1 MSENLDLVRS
11 IYADWERGDYRSAE
25 WADAD
30 IEFVIADGTDPGSW
44 TGIAGMTGA
53 WREVLSVWDDL
64 RVEVDDYR
72 PLDGERVLALPTWTG
87 RARTSGLDLTEMP
100 WTGASLFHIRDGK
113 VVKLILYWD
122 SDRAL
127 ADLGLEE
134 QAVAEKS
141 TTPDLVER
149 SQRLVDAMNA
159 GDIDAAMNLYASD
172 VVVEGAMQTL
182 EGRGAVRGWTR
193 DWRDAF
199 DEFELTAEE
208 VRDLGNSV
216 TFGVSI
222 SRGRPRGGAGWIQF
236 RYGVVN
242 TWVDGLVRRS
252 TFYLDIDEAR
262 AAAER
267 LAQERG

>member
-1 MSENLDLVRS
+1 
-11 IYADWERGDYRSAE
+11 
-25 WADAD
+25 
-30 IEFVIADGTDPGSW
+30 
-44 TGIAGMTGA
+44 
-53 WREVLSVWDDL
+53 
-64 RVEVDDYR
+64 
-72 PLDGERVLALPTWTG
+72 
-87 RARTSGLDLTEMP
+87 
-100 WTGASLFHIRDGK
+100 
-113 VVKLILYWD
+113 
-122 SDRAL
+122 
-127 ADLGLEE
+127 
-134 QAVAEKS
+134 
-141 TTPDLVER
+141 
-149 SQRLVDAMNA
+149 MNA

-222 SRGRPRGGAGWIQF
+222 SRGRPRGGAGWVQF

>member
-1 MSENLDLVRS
+1 MPDESTTRDLVKLVQRM
-11 IYADWERGDYRSAE
+11 I
-25 WADAD
+25 DALN
-30 IEFVIADGTDPGSW
+30 V
-44 TGIAGMTGA
+44 
-53 WREVLSVWDDL
+53 
-64 RVEVDDYR
+64 
-72 PLDGERVLALPTWTG
+72 
-87 RARTSGLDLTEMP
+87 
-100 WTGASLFHIRDGK
+100 
-113 VVKLILYWD
+113 
-122 SDRAL
+122 
-127 ADLGLEE
+127 
-134 QAVAEKS
+134 
-141 TTPDLVER
+141 
-149 SQRLVDAMNA
+149 
-159 GDIDAAMNLYASD
+159 GDIDVAMNLYASD

-208 VRDLGNSV
+208 VRDLGNCV

-222 SRGRPRGGAGWIQF
+222 SRGRPRGGAGWVQF

-267 LAQERG
+267 RAQERG